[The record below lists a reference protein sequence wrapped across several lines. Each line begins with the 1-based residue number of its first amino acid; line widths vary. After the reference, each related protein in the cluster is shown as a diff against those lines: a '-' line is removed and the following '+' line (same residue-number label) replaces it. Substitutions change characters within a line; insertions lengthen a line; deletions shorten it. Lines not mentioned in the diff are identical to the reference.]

1 MDTSNEI
8 MYNQN
13 SILIVAILFVL
24 ILLAN
29 EAGYRLGHYYQSKTD
44 DDVKNHTNTIQAG
57 TLGLLALI
65 LGFTF
70 NLALQRYNSRS
81 ESVIHEANAIGT
93 ALLRTDLLPEPYDS
107 ITHALLQNYISLRL
121 AVSNTNQTQV
131 SEQDTLDI
139 VTQRLQKKIW
149 IIAVSAAQVDPRPV
163 TTGYFID
170 ALNVMID
177 AHGKRN
183 ALLQL
188 HVPEVIL
195 FLLFIVFIMS
205 GALMGYASGLGKR
218 RTTTPT
224 MMMTFLISLVVFIII
239 DLDRPK
245 RGIIK
250 VNQDSMLKLRNN
262 IRPAAVESPAGANL
276 YFMPSYHQA
285 TPAFAQVTEPAA
297 GAAQISVL

>member
-1 MDTSNEI
+1 MDTSKEI
-8 MYNQN
+8 MYDQN
-13 SILIVAILFVL
+13 SILIVAMLFLL

-29 EAGYRLGHYYQSKTD
+29 EAGYRLGHYHQSRTD

-70 NLALQRYNSRS
+70 NMALQRYNSRS
-81 ESVIHEANAIGT
+81 QAVIQESSAIST
-93 ALLRTDLLPEPYDS
+93 ALLRTDLLPQPYDS
-107 ITHALLQNYISLRL
+107 ITHALLRNYISLRL
-121 AVSNTNQTQV
+121 AVSNTGHAGFQ
-131 SEQDTLDI
+131 EQHVLSDETEK
-139 VTQRLQKKIW
+139 LQKMLW
-149 IIAVSAAQVDPRPV
+149 IIAVRAAEVDPRPV

-170 ALNVMID
+170 ALNSMID
-177 AHGKRN
+177 AHGERN

-205 GALMGYASGLGKR
+205 GSLMGYASGLGRR
-218 RTTTPT
+218 RTTIPT

-239 DLDRPK
+239 DLDRPQ

-250 VNQDSMLKLRNN
+250 VNQESMLQLQR
-262 IRPAAVESPAGANL
+262 E
-276 YFMPSYHQA
+276 
-285 TPAFAQVTEPAA
+285 
-297 GAAQISVL
+297 

>member
-1 MDTSNEI
+1 MDFSKEI
-8 MYNQN
+8 MYDQN
-13 SILIVAILFVL
+13 SILIVTILFSL

-29 EAGYRLGHYYQSKTD
+29 ELGYRLGHYYQSKID
-44 DDVKNHTNTIQAG
+44 VDVKNQTNTIQAG

-70 NLALQRYNSRS
+70 NMALQRYNNRS
-81 ESVIHEANAIGT
+81 EAVINEANAIGT
-93 ALLRTDLLPEPYDS
+93 ALLRTNLLPAPLDTLAEEQ
-107 ITHALLQNYISLRL
+107 LQRYIDLRL
-121 AVSNTNQTQV
+121 AVSASGFAMVT
-131 SEQDTLDI
+131 ELKKLDDETKKQQHEI
-139 VTQRLQKKIW
+139 WVT
-149 IIAVSAAQVDPRPV
+149 AVKAARIDPRTV

-170 ALNVMID
+170 ALNNMID
-177 AHGKRN
+177 AFGKRN

-218 RTTTPT
+218 RTTVPA
-224 MMMTFLISLVVFIII
+224 MMMTFLICLVVFIII

-250 VNQDSMLKLRNN
+250 VNQSSMQQLKV
-262 IRPAAVESPAGANL
+262 PTEVE
-276 YFMPSYHQA
+276 
-285 TPAFAQVTEPAA
+285 
-297 GAAQISVL
+297 